1 MAAWRRWWRGL
12 GWALLLAALAWA
24 GGSAWA
30 QGRPRI
36 DGIDVERVAA
46 LAAGTRLNFSVF
58 GSPGAQV
65 VLQIDGAHRPLP
77 LREVQPGVYDGSYL
91 LEPGEHIAADARV
104 VATLRSGGL
113 ETRAMLD
120 EPLLLGPNV
129 APPPQAQ
136 AQTQAESPPAP
147 TSPRPPL
154 ASPVPLPE
162 PIPSPAPMPEASPAP
177 RPAPAPAPS
186 TLRLPPRP
194 TPDHTPDSTPD
205 TTPERRASPGP
216 APDYSP
222 TAPPRRGP
230 APCPDCATVE
240 SIRPLPRDTRPP
252 ASAPGTLLG
261 GLFGERVGQAV
272 DRHVARVSGAVERAV
287 HGRPLDERSG
297 PEVEVVLRLPN
308 GQRLLRIY
316 DHEPDLRVG
325 DTVRR
330 RNDLG
335 GARSE
340 RLLNAPAPPPHG
352 PRPPADQLA
361 GSLPP

>member
-1 MAAWRRWWRGL
+1 MAAWGRWWWGL
-12 GWALLLAALAWA
+12 GSALLLLAALAGA
-24 GGSAWA
+24 ASSTWA

-36 DGIDVERVAA
+36 DGFDVERVTE

-58 GSPGAQV
+58 GSPGGQV
-65 VLQIDGAHRPLP
+65 VLQIDGARRPLP

-104 VATLRSGGL
+104 VATLRAGGL

-120 EPLLLGPNV
+120 EPLLLGQAAVTPRPLESQPAA
-129 APPPQAQ
+129 APPP
-136 AQTQAESPPAP
+136 
-147 TSPRPPL
+147 L
-154 ASPVPLPE
+154 
-162 PIPSPAPMPEASPAP
+162 ASPAP
-177 RPAPAPAPS
+177 RPEPIATPAPMPDATPAPMPTPMPTPAPAPS
-186 TLRLPPRP
+186 TTPMPRHAPAPAPDP
-194 TPDHTPDSTPD
+194 TVDRP
-205 TTPERRASPGP
+205 ASPGP
-216 APDYSP
+216 VPDFSP
-222 TAPPRRGP
+222 APPRRAP

-297 PEVEVVLRLPN
+297 PDVEVVLRLPN
-308 GQRLLRIY
+308 GQRLLRVY

-330 RNDLG
+330 RTDLG

-340 RLLNAPAPPPHG
+340 RLLDAPAPPSHG
-352 PRPPADQLA
+352 PRPRTEQLA